1 MKMKANSSIK
11 MLNDLIDETMNEKEI
26 KLFNDYCKKLNEA
39 QRKEPFI
46 VVSKELM
53 EQLNYL
59 Q

>member
-1 MKMKANSSIK
+1 MKMKANSGIK

>member
-1 MKMKANSSIK
+1 MKMKANSGIK

-46 VVSKELM
+46 VVSKEFM

>member
-1 MKMKANSSIK
+1 MKANSGIK
-11 MLNDLIDETMNEKEI
+11 MLNDLVDKTMNEKEI

-39 QRKEPFI
+39 QRKESFI
-46 VVSKELM
+46 IVSKKLA